1 MSKFSSFLKIKLD
14 ERGEPI
20 AQVAR
25 NAGLERTSIHKALKD
40 ERTLSYASL
49 KKLTAYLQLPLAEV
63 RELNQYYEILLL
75 GEDTFQTQQAICDL
89 LFELYQLHF
98 ISNEY
103 IPHQNVLQE
112 LPDFPSLISG
122 RVKVDRTL
130 RLLLQYESSRE
141 NAEFYL
147 YLPGEDNVCEWL
159 RHFWMDGHK
168 FKVHQLVAFLP
179 DNGNGD
185 RSSANM
191 RTLTQILPTALLSRG
206 QYNAHLYYDQLTASA
221 NIHPMP
227 YFIITPNFVISLD
240 EKHNHIQLQTEPEV
254 IAAYREHI
262 EQVSRESQELVS
274 YASDFASVIDAY
286 MNNTGSDGYYTLM
299 PQPCVARYCTR
310 QRIEEH
316 TRQGLPYRDQIVE
329 IGDQRCAKLRN
340 LTGNYYSFFSE
351 AGLAYFVNE
360 GIIIDFPQEIVRPL
374 TPEIRLDTLYKVR
387 KDIEDDI
394 VIGRIVNEEKLPL
407 PSELTLTCDPD
418 YGLHIYALPGYID
431 GAYTCNLHVRSSGIG
446 QAFCR
451 FIKALPNTTMLY
463 TKEQTL
469 DVLNRHIDQL
479 EQMTAEEKTH
489 D

>member
-1 MSKFSSFLKIKLD
+1 MSKFSSFLKTILD

-20 AQVAR
+20 AQIAR
-25 NAGLERTSIHKALKD
+25 NSGLERTSIHKALKD
-40 ERTLSYASL
+40 ERILSYTAL
-49 KKLTAYLQLPLAEV
+49 KKLTAYLQLPLAEI

-89 LFELYQLHF
+89 LFELYQIRY
-98 ISNEY
+98 ISDEY
-103 IPHQNVLQE
+103 VPHQNVLQK
-112 LPDFPSLISG
+112 LPDFPKLVSG
-122 RVKVDRTL
+122 KARVDRTL
-130 RLLLQYESSRE
+130 RLLLQWESSRE

-147 YLPGEDNVCEWL
+147 YLPGEDTVCNWL
-159 RHFWMDGHK
+159 RYFWMDGHK

-191 RTLTQILPTALLSRG
+191 RSLAQILPTALLSRS
-206 QYNAHLYYDQLTASA
+206 QYDAYLYYDQLTANV

-240 EKHNHIQLQTEPEV
+240 EKHNRAQLQTEPEI
-254 IAAYREHI
+254 IAAYREHF
-262 EQVSRESQELVS
+262 EQISRESQELVS
-274 YASDFASVIDAY
+274 YSSDFASVIDAY

-299 PQPCVARYCTR
+299 PQPCMARYCTR
-310 QRIEEH
+310 QRITEH
-316 TRQGLPYRDQIVE
+316 IRQGLLHREELIEMADK
-329 IGDQRCAKLRN
+329 RCAKLRN

-351 AGLAYFVNE
+351 SGLAYFAE
-360 GIIIDFPQEIVRPL
+360 TGIIIDFPQEVVRSL
-374 TPEIRLDTLYKVR
+374 TPKVRLDLLYEMK

-394 VIGRIVNEEKLPL
+394 VTGRIVNEEKLSL
-407 PSELTLTCDPD
+407 PSALTLTCDPD

-431 GAYTCNLHVRSSGIG
+431 GAYTCNLHILNSGIG

-451 FIKALPNTTMLY
+451 FIKALPNTMMLY

-469 DVLNRHIDQL
+469 DVLSRYIYQL
-479 EQMTAEEKTH
+479 EQLTTQEEEL
-489 D
+489 